1 MEILIAFS
9 ILALSLGILLKIFS
23 GGVNTAMV
31 AEDYTVATQI
41 AESLIAKTGSEIP
54 IEDHQSTGDEN
65 GKYHWEL
72 TIRPYTISGDNF
84 DPKNAAA
91 ALFKVKATVAW
102 GEGDSDDRQIQLS
115 TLKLAAKKQ

>member
-54 IEDHQSTGDEN
+54 IEEHQSNGDEN
-65 GKYHWEL
+65 RKYHWEL
-72 TIRPYTISGDNF
+72 TITPYTISGDNF
-84 DPKNAAA
+84 DPKTAAA
-91 ALFKVKATVAW
+91 ELFKVKATVAW

-115 TLKLAAKKQ
+115 TLKLAAKK

>member
-1 MEILIAFS
+1 MAFS

-41 AESLIAKTGSEIP
+41 AESLIAKTGTEIP
-54 IEDHQSTGDEN
+54 IEEHQSIGDEN
-65 GKYHWEL
+65 RKYHWEL

-84 DPKNAAA
+84 DPKTAATE
-91 ALFKVKATVAW
+91 LFKVKATVAW
-102 GEGDSDDRQIQLS
+102 GEGDSDDRQIQLTS
-115 TLKLAAKKQ
+115 LKLAAKK